1 MNRKLLLVSLFV
13 FLTVVAVACS
23 SPEAAVDES
32 QAPVAEEAA
41 AEESQ
46 SEEAEQMDE
55 SDESPAADAEDA
67 DEAEEMEDSAEASD
81 YDSEFP
87 LPEDVQNF
95 MGGEGTANFATSL
108 TVEEAIEFYRGAL
121 INLGLSERGLNTAI
135 TETTF
140 SLVFDGHENGKAVV
154 VQGVDLGNGTTNIN
168 IRFEDV

>member
-1 MNRKLLLVSLFV
+1 MVTLLIVSL
-13 FLTVVAVACS
+13 ACS
-23 SPEAAVDES
+23 LAGGDTP
-32 QAPVAEEAA
+32 AEEA
-41 AEESQ
+41 
-46 SEEAEQMDE
+46 
-55 SDESPAADAEDA
+55 PAADVEKPAAEDTEAEEPAEETTAEETDAEDTDAEEADAEETEAEAPA
-67 DEAEEMEDSAEASD
+67 DEAQD
-81 YDSEFP
+81 YDTEFP

-121 INLGLSERGLNTAI
+121 ADMGLTERTLNTAI

-140 SLVFDGHENGKAVV
+140 SMVFDGHENGKAVV